1 MSPAA
6 VSSRRY
12 LKTDRTWVYVALRF
26 VLFDLVGTLL
36 DERADYEALDAV
48 MEEVEA
54 RFDLDVA
61 PGALSGE
68 FALALMEIIRSE
80 PEVAGPAD
88 FIPFRLAAPDI
99 FAGIV
104 EVHGATTDAADK
116 SWFWKRYLEIQRR
129 TWRPY
134 PEVVPALDRL
144 EEAGMIIGSVTDSD
158 GYLFDDILPRTEL
171 DRYVTVR
178 VAAEEVGHVKPHP
191 AMFRLALERAGVDA
205 GEAVMVG
212 DSYERDLVGAH
223 AAGIRHLVLVDRHA
237 ARTVPVPS
245 VRDLRGLT
253 EALTSLPMA

>member
-1 MSPAA
+1 MS
-6 VSSRRY
+6 
-12 LKTDRTWVYVALRF
+12 LRF

-36 DERADYEALDAV
+36 DERGDYEALDAV

-54 RFDLDVA
+54 RFRLDVA

-80 PEVAGPAD
+80 PDMEEQAG
-88 FIPFRLAAPDI
+88 FLPFRLAAPDI

-104 EVHGATTDAADK
+104 MSHGGSVQEADK
-116 SWFWKRYLEIQRR
+116 EWFWSRYLEIQKR

-144 EEAGMIIGSVTDSD
+144 REAGIVVGSVTDSD
-158 GYLFDDILPRTEL
+158 RYLFDDILPHTDL
-171 DRYVTVR
+171 DGYIEVR
-178 VAAEEVGHVKPHP
+178 VSAEDAGYVKPHP
-191 AMFRLALERAGVDA
+191 EVFRLALERAGMDPA
-205 GEAVMVG
+205 ETVMVG

-223 AAGIRHLVLVDRHA
+223 AAGIRNLVLVDRHA

-245 VRDLRGLT
+245 VRDLRGLF
-253 EALTSLPMA
+253 EALTTLPTA